1 MAEAF
6 IRSTTMESKREWEE
20 LTFDLGICRGE
31 IFNCLLMAGG
41 IMMKRKILKRLAI
54 VCPALPRIKDSGRT
68 LRMIL
73 QWKIVPLNPTD
84 SETQAD
90 LCFIRSRILF
100 HDINLFHSSFS

>member
-1 MAEAF
+1 MG
-6 IRSTTMESKREWEE
+6 RVDLR
-20 LTFDLGICRGE
+20 LGICRGE
-31 IFNCLLMAGG
+31 VFNCLLMAGG
-41 IMMKRKILKRLAI
+41 IMMKRKILKPLAI

-73 QWKIVPLNPTD
+73 QWKIVTWNPTDD

-90 LCFIRSRILF
+90 LCFIRSRIPF